1 MDDLYYSHLQHKLS
15 GYQAYVLKGIFL
27 GYSKESILAFCI
39 RSVAIDAGIEPEYK
53 DTRFDGLGFIPS
65 DRESRMTL
73 LEVFCDINSRRFAS
87 CPFPRDD
94 LIESDEFKTF
104 VLKLPENASVMY
116 RDYHEYI
123 LENLPYEA

>member
-15 GYQAYVLKGIFL
+15 VYQTYVLKGIFL

-39 RSVAIDAGIEPEYK
+39 RSVAMDAGIELEDE
-53 DTRFDGLGFIPS
+53 DTRFYRLGFIPS

-87 CPFPRDD
+87 SPFPCDE

-104 VLKLPENASVMY
+104 ILKLPESASVMY
-116 RDYHEYI
+116 SDYHEYI